1 MASFG
6 VTVTANTTP
15 AIGITISGNTTYTQ
29 LKNSLGQFVYN
40 VSTVYLFST
49 LLNQI
54 KGLFNYSKYDSSG
67 NQNLQSILS
76 VISPYQYQ
84 SSIYI
89 DTSEKNLILDGRDFV
104 RFNMLPNSNLS
115 IKLYCNRIATTDILD
130 YQNISN
136 FVSLEKNM
144 GDDDFFVQYVD
155 IL

>member
-6 VTVTANTTP
+6 VTITTNTTP
-15 AIGITISGNTTYTQ
+15 AIRVTLSGNTTYAQ
-29 LKNSLGQFVYN
+29 FKQSLGQYVYN
-40 VSTVYLFST
+40 VFIVYLFSS

-84 SSIYI
+84 SSIYL
-89 DTSEKNLILDGRDFV
+89 DTSEKNLIIDGRDYV
-104 RFNMLPNSNLS
+104 RFNMLPNSNLQ
-115 IKLYCNRIATTDILD
+115 IKLYCDRIATTDILD
-130 YQNISN
+130 SQNINN
-136 FVSLEKNM
+136 FVSLEKNI

>member
-6 VTVTANTTP
+6 VTVTTNTTP
-15 AIGITISGNTTYTQ
+15 AISITISGTTTYTQ

-40 VSTVYLFST
+40 IFFVYLFSSI
-49 LLNQI
+49 LNQI

-84 SSIYI
+84 PSIYI
-89 DTSEKNLILDGRDFV
+89 DTSKKNLILDGRDYV

-115 IKLYCNRIATTDILD
+115 IKLYCDRFATTDILD
-130 YQNISN
+130 LQTVNN
-136 FVSLEKNM
+136 FVEVQNNM
-144 GDDDFFVQYVD
+144 NDTNYFDEYVD

>member
-40 VSTVYLFST
+40 VFNVYLFST

-84 SSIYI
+84 SSIYV

-104 RFNMLPNSNLS
+104 RFNMLPNSNLA

-130 YQNISN
+130 SQNISN

-144 GDDDFFVQYVD
+144 GDDDFFDQYVD

>member
-6 VTVTANTTP
+6 VTITTNTTP
-15 AIGITISGNTTYTQ
+15 AISVTVTGNTTYAQ

-40 VSTVYLFST
+40 VFNVYLFSS

-104 RFNMLPNSNLS
+104 RFNMLPNSNLQ
-115 IKLYCNRIATTDILD
+115 IKLYCDRIANTDSLD
-130 YQNISN
+130 AKGINN
-136 FVSLEKNM
+136 FVSVERNM
-144 GDDDFFVQYVD
+144 NDIDFFDQYVD

>member
-6 VTVTANTTP
+6 VTITSNTTP

-40 VSTVYLFST
+40 VFTVYLFSS

-84 SSIYI
+84 SSIYV
-89 DTSEKNLILDGRDFV
+89 DTSEKNLIIDGRDYV
-104 RFNMLPNSNLS
+104 RFNMLPNSNLQV
-115 IKLYCNRIATTDILD
+115 KLYCDRVANTDYLD
-130 YQNISN
+130 AKGINN
-136 FVSLEKNM
+136 FVAVESNM
-144 GDDDFFVQYVD
+144 NDTDYFDQYVD

>member
-40 VSTVYLFST
+40 VFTVYLFST

-84 SSIYI
+84 PSIYV
-89 DTSEKNLILDGRDFV
+89 DTSQKNLILDGRDFV
-104 RFNMLPNSNLS
+104 RFNMLPNSNLQ
-115 IKLYCNRIATTDILD
+115 IKLYCDRIATTDSLD
-130 YQNISN
+130 SKGINN
-136 FVSLEKNM
+136 FVAVERNM
-144 GDDDFFVQYVD
+144 NDTDYFDQYVD

>member
-6 VTVTANTTP
+6 VTVTSNTTP
-15 AIGITISGNTTYTQ
+15 AIRVTVTGNTTYAQ

-40 VSTVYLFST
+40 VYNVYLFSS

-54 KGLFNYSKYDSSG
+54 KGLFNFSKYDSNG

-89 DTSEKNLILDGRDFV
+89 DTSKKNLILDGRDYV
-104 RFNMLPNSNLS
+104 RFNMLPNSNLQ
-115 IKLYCNRIATTDILD
+115 IKLYCDRIATTDVLD
-130 YQNISN
+130 SQNINN
-136 FVSLEKNM
+136 FVSLERNI
-144 GDDDFFVQYVD
+144 GNDDFFDQYVD

>member
-15 AIGITISGNTTYTQ
+15 AIGITISGTTTYTQ

-40 VSTVYLFST
+40 ILFVYLYST

-67 NQNLQSILS
+67 NQNLQSVLS

-84 SSIYI
+84 PSIFI
-89 DTSEKNLILDGRDFV
+89 DTKEKNLIIDGRDFV
-104 RFNMLPNSNLS
+104 RFNMLPNSNLQ
-115 IKLYCNRIATTDILD
+115 IKLFCDRIATTDTLD
-130 YQNISN
+130 LQGINN
-136 FVSLEKNM
+136 FVAVERNM
-144 GDDDFFVQYVD
+144 NDNDFFDQYVD
-155 IL
+155 II

>member
-6 VTVTANTTP
+6 VTVTTNITP
-15 AIGITISGNTTYTQ
+15 AISITISGTTTYTQ

-40 VSTVYLFST
+40 IFFVYLFSSV
-49 LLNQI
+49 LNQI

-84 SSIYI
+84 PSIYI
-89 DTSEKNLILDGRDFV
+89 DTSKKNLILDGRDYV

-115 IKLYCNRIATTDILD
+115 IKLYCDRFATTDILD
-130 YQNISN
+130 SQTVNN
-136 FVSLEKNM
+136 FVEVQRNM
-144 GDDDFFVQYVD
+144 NDTNYFDEYVD

>member
-6 VTVTANTTP
+6 VTITSNTTP

-40 VSTVYLFST
+40 VFTVYLFSS

-84 SSIYI
+84 SSIYV
-89 DTSEKNLILDGRDFV
+89 DTSEKNLIIDGRDYV
-104 RFNMLPNSNLS
+104 RFNMLPNSNLQV
-115 IKLYCNRIATTDILD
+115 KLYCDRVANTDYLD
-130 YQNISN
+130 AQGINN
-136 FVSLEKNM
+136 FVAVESNM
-144 GDDDFFVQYVD
+144 NDTDYFDQYVD

>member
-15 AIGITISGNTTYTQ
+15 AIGITISGTTTYAQ

-40 VSTVYLFST
+40 IFFVYLYSS

-67 NQNLQSILS
+67 NQNIQSVLS

-89 DTSEKNLILDGRDFV
+89 DTREKNLILDGRDYV

-115 IKLYCNRIATTDILD
+115 IKLYCDRDATTDMLNFK
-130 YQNISN
+130 NINN
-136 FVSLEKNM
+136 FVALENSM
-144 GDDDFFVQYVD
+144 GDSDYFEQYVD